1 MLFIYELLFFKY
13 VFTIMFSLSFLLY
26 TFLFVVLILIHIGI
40 HIQFQF
46 IFMNDLLLYII
57 YEVENNDLMLEDFK
71 VCFPP
76 IQHSWVGCLWMLS
89 LWHSISSII
98 KVETAKM
105 PLQSS
110 SLRKNSMTCNIS
122 MSFSQKIQRGV
133 LVI

>member
-76 IQHSWVGCLWMLS
+76 IQHS
-89 LWHSISSII
+89 
-98 KVETAKM
+98 
-105 PLQSS
+105 
-110 SLRKNSMTCNIS
+110 
-122 MSFSQKIQRGV
+122 
-133 LVI
+133 